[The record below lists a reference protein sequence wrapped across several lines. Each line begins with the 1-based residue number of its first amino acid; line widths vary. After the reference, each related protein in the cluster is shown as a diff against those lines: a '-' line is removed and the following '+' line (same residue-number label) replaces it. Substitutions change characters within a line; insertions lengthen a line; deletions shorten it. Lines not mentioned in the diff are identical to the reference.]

1 MYRGRATLRDNVM
14 RSLIATLFVLFASLA
29 RGAGVEAIAIVI
41 GDIHSAYERTPQF
54 VARVDRVRT
63 ENPGV
68 PLVVLID
75 GDTFELGNVVARRSA
90 GAVEFALFAALAQR
104 APTVLNLG
112 NHEPEFF
119 DMTETVARVQATGV
133 SVIGGNALDRATGRS
148 FAPASTRVKL
158 GAREAVVVGVTTDRL
173 ATFRVAVR
181 SGLDLADPVVWAK
194 QNLPALL
201 KGAPLPIVLSHA
213 GLRADRAMLP
223 LVPDG
228 TLFAGAHDH
237 LRFVHQEGGT
247 VYFHSGSW
255 LDSISIARLRQTAGG
270 LRWDVE
276 QVRLA
281 ADDPADA
288 SLAALIRTTLAKEL
302 TAEETTVVGRTG
314 RVLAP
319 ADAARFAVQAART
332 AARADA
338 ALIGATT
345 FGAGLPAGDVT
356 RFALDAC
363 VRFDG
368 PLFVV
373 EVEGAWLKK
382 LLAHCNQGPD
392 TPFAERTGENQVAA
406 APAEIVS
413 GRHYR
418 LVTTDWIARNAKAN
432 FGDDA
437 PVFEEVPG
445 LKLKAAVLSALNK

>member
-1 MYRGRATLRDNVM
+1 
-14 RSLIATLFVLFASLA
+14 
-29 RGAGVEAIAIVI
+29 
-41 GDIHSAYERTPQF
+41 
-54 VARVDRVRT
+54 
-63 ENPGV
+63 
-68 PLVVLID
+68 
-75 GDTFELGNVVARRSA
+75 
-90 GAVEFALFAALAQR
+90 
-104 APTVLNLG
+104 
-112 NHEPEFF
+112 
-119 DMTETVARVQATGV
+119 
-133 SVIGGNALDRATGRS
+133 
-148 FAPASTRVKL
+148 
-158 GAREAVVVGVTTDRL
+158 
-173 ATFRVAVR
+173 
-181 SGLDLADPVVWAK
+181 
-194 QNLPALL
+194 
-201 KGAPLPIVLSHA
+201 
-213 GLRADRAMLP
+213 MLP